1 MRRQT
6 LIALGVAII
15 LGLIA
20 VFLANTY
27 LTSREK
33 QLASSPEGMV
43 RVAVAAL
50 PLSFGADVTPDKVKF
65 VNYPA
70 DSLPPGTYQ
79 SMALLLPEG
88 KPRVALRPIL
98 INQPLLAGDLSGE
111 GQNASIAALL
121 PDGMRA
127 ATVSINDVS
136 GVAGFVKPNDTVDV
150 LITRQPIGGDGSGN
164 GRQVTDV
171 LLQNIRVIA
180 MDQRANNANGQA
192 IVSRT
197 ATLEL
202 TPVDA
207 QKVALGQ
214 QLGQLSLVLRKP
226 GEEQNIPS
234 VETVS
239 LDDLRYS
246 YYGSKAPSVGE
257 GASTGATRAAATPP
271 AVRQARIA
279 RITQRRPAP
288 VRVVAPPPPST
299 STVAVT
305 GGLKP
310 VHMRW
315 GVMIARIT
323 GAALGAAIAVTAA
336 IALPSPAAAQ
346 IQRQRRQ

>member
-6 LIALGVAII
+6 LIALGVAVI

-27 LTSREK
+27 LTGRER
-33 QLASSPEGMV
+33 QYANSPEGMV

-50 PLSFGADVTPDKVKF
+50 PLEYGTELTPDKVKF
-65 VNYPA
+65 VNYPQA
-70 DSLPPGTYQ
+70 SLPPGTFKTVQ
-79 SMALLLPEG
+79 ELLPEG
-88 KPRVALRPIL
+88 KRRVVLRPIL
-98 INQPLLAGDLSGE
+98 VNQPLLAADLTGE

-150 LITRQPIGGDGSGN
+150 LITRQPIGGDGAAQGQ
-164 GRQVTDV
+164 QVTDV

-180 MDQRANNANGQA
+180 MDQAAASNGQPA
-192 IVSRT
+192 VSRT

-202 TPVDA
+202 TPLDA
-207 QKVALGQ
+207 QKIALGQ

-226 GEEQNIPS
+226 GVEQNIPN

-246 YYGSKAPSVGE
+246 YYSGQRPPE
-257 GASTGATRAAATPP
+257 GAGAPTAAPPP
-271 AVRQARIA
+271 AARPARIA
-279 RITQRRPAP
+279 RITQPRRPAP
-288 VRVVAPPPPST
+288 R
-299 STVAVT
+299 
-305 GGLKP
+305 
-310 VHMRW
+310 
-315 GVMIARIT
+315 
-323 GAALGAAIAVTAA
+323 
-336 IALPSPAAAQ
+336 PAAAPAPAVRTNTVDVTRGTQ
-346 IQRQRRQ
+346 TSTYEVGGYGL

>member
-6 LIALGVAII
+6 LIALGVAVI

-27 LTSREK
+27 LTGRER
-33 QLASSPEGMV
+33 QMSSSPEGMV

-50 PLSFGADVTPDKVKF
+50 PLGYGTDITPDKVRF
-65 VNYPA
+65 VNYPEA
-70 DSLPPGTYQ
+70 SLPPGTYKT
-79 SMALLLPEG
+79 LDELLPQG
-88 KPRVALRPIL
+88 QRRVVLRPIQV
-98 INQPLLAGDLSGE
+98 NQPLLAADLSGS

-127 ATVSINDVS
+127 ATVRINDVS

-150 LITRQPIGGDGSGN
+150 LITRQAINADNNN
-164 GRQVTDV
+164 GQVTDV

-180 MDQRANNANGQA
+180 MDQAAASDGQPV
-192 IVSRT
+192 VSRT

-226 GEEQNIPS
+226 GEEQNIPN

-246 YYGSKAPSVGE
+246 YYGSQRPPA
-257 GASTGATRAAATPP
+257 GAQNGAATPPP
-271 AVRQARIA
+271 AVRQARVTRLTRPRPA
-279 RITQRRPAP
+279 APRPAP
-288 VRVVAPPPPST
+288 VVRPPST
-299 STVAVT
+299 VDVTRGTTTSTYEV
-305 GGLKP
+305 GGYGL
-310 VHMRW
+310 
-315 GVMIARIT
+315 
-323 GAALGAAIAVTAA
+323 
-336 IALPSPAAAQ
+336 
-346 IQRQRRQ
+346 

>member
-1 MRRQT
+1 MKRQT

-20 VFLANTY
+20 VFLANSY
-27 LTSREK
+27 LSGREK

-43 RVAVAAL
+43 RVAVAAT
-50 PLSFGADVTPDKVKF
+50 PIGFGTELTPDKVKF
-65 VNYPA
+65 VNYPQA
-70 DSLPPGTYQ
+70 SLPAGTYN
-79 SMALLLPEG
+79 SMPALLPQG
-88 KPRVALRPIL
+88 KKRIVLRPIL
-98 INQPLLAGDLSGE
+98 LNQPLLATDLSGE

-150 LITRQPIGGDGSGN
+150 LITRQPIGDDGAAQ

-180 MDQRANNANGQA
+180 MDQAANSDGKPN
-192 IVSRT
+192 VSRT

-202 TPVDA
+202 TPIDA
-207 QKVALGQ
+207 QKIALGQ

-226 GEEQNIPS
+226 GEEQNIPN

-246 YYGSKAPSVGE
+246 YYGSQ
-257 GASTGATRAAATPP
+257 PP
-271 AVRQARIA
+271 AAGVKPNPASFSPPPAQRRAQIA
-279 RITQRRPAP
+279 RITRPRAP
-288 VRVVAPPPPST
+288 VRPAVVRPAT
-299 STVAVT
+299 NTVAVT
-305 GGLKP
+305 RGTQTSSYEVGGL
-310 VHMRW
+310 
-315 GVMIARIT
+315 
-323 GAALGAAIAVTAA
+323 
-336 IALPSPAAAQ
+336 
-346 IQRQRRQ
+346 